1 MIRGTEPDAP
11 AASTQK
17 DDDYVCIRV
26 PREKVVPVDIGR
38 TETLQHH
45 VSQSDGP
52 QNAAP
57 ALQSVPVQLPAPAS
71 QQWLGDSSIISYARV
86 SVLQPDGSG
95 DTSVDTM
102 DTEPHLE
109 ALTQH
114 VAGCLAVPGASA
126 AAEVKVLIDSDSG
139 IAFTRAQL
147 DSAQYSK
154 ALRETQFKGDEE

>member
-1 MIRGTEPDAP
+1 M
-11 AASTQK
+11 
-17 DDDYVCIRV
+17 
-26 PREKVVPVDIGR
+26 
-38 TETLQHH
+38 
-45 VSQSDGP
+45 
-52 QNAAP
+52 
-57 ALQSVPVQLPAPAS
+57 QLPAPAS
-71 QQWLGDSSIISYARV
+71 QQWLGDSSTISYARV

-126 AAEVKVLIDSDSG
+126 AAGVKVLIDSGSG
-139 IAFTRAQL
+139 ITFTRAQL